1 MYIFPSI
8 HTYICIES
16 ESEIESC
23 VLSYT
28 WQQKKRTIAR
38 TRLKQEQ
45 RKKENEQEHGKSK
58 PRVSKRTITTTR
70 KRTWPLKN
78 YHKYALHIGGLI
90 HHNRK
95 QLLTCLDNF

>member
-16 ESEIESC
+16 ESETGSC

-45 RKKENEQEHGKSK
+45 RKKENEQEHEKKQTKSK
-58 PRVSKRTITTTR
+58 
-70 KRTWPLKN
+70 
-78 YHKYALHIGGLI
+78 
-90 HHNRK
+90 
-95 QLLTCLDNF
+95 